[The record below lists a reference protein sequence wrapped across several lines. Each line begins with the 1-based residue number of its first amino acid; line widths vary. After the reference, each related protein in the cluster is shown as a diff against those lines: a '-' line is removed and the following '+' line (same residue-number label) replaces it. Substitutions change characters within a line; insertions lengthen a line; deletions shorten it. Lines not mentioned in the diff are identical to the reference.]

1 MKRIFND
8 AILRLLVKNSNHKGE
23 KTDEKTTETGKSSS
37 GIGTRSV
44 THNWKF
50 AGSVCDIGTEK
61 NLNDVNKKID
71 NLENKKEEIE
81 GELDTKNEELV
92 NLMVDVGILE
102 KEIDQN
108 EKQLKQVKKDL
119 KTAQKNEK
127 KQYQAMKK
135 RIKFMYERGDSA
147 VISSLLE
154 SKSMADMLNR
164 VEYFNEVYD
173 YDRNLLDNYEKTR
186 KQVEDLKAQVEDE
199 KKELETAKDDLKQQQ
214 KQLETAMANLRS
226 QQANADTQIANAK
239 NLASEYQKTITE
251 QNKIIQQQQAA
262 AAASRSSGG
271 SSGGSGGTSKPN
283 SNASVPGGN
292 LNPPKTTNVS
302 GSDVVNYAMQFVGK
316 PYVWGGKDPNTGAD
330 CSGFTSYVYAHFGIS
345 IPSFSGAQRS
355 CGQEVSYA
363 NAQAGDLICYAGHVA
378 IYMGGGKIVH
388 AKGTAYGIVGND
400 NATYKTIIT
409 VRRLL

>member
-1 MKRIFND
+1 MRKLQRR
-8 AILRLLVKNSNHKGE
+8 AKAVLALVLVVSLTIGSSQVVYATSAQNK
-23 KTDEKTTETGKSSS
+23 KSE
-37 GIGTRSV
+37 
-44 THNWKF
+44 
-50 AGSVCDIGTEK
+50 AEK

-214 KQLETAMANLRS
+214 KQLETAMTNLRS

-251 QNKIIQQQQAA
+251 QNKIIQQQQAE

-292 LNPPKTTNVS
+292 LNPPKTTNVR

>member
-1 MKRIFND
+1 MRKLQRR
-8 AILRLLVKNSNHKGE
+8 AKAVLALVLVVSLTIGSSQVVYATSAQNK
-23 KTDEKTTETGKSSS
+23 KSE
-37 GIGTRSV
+37 
-44 THNWKF
+44 
-50 AGSVCDIGTEK
+50 AEK

-239 NLASEYQKTITE
+239 SLASEYQKTITE

-262 AAASRSSGG
+262 AAASGRSSGG

-388 AKGTAYGIVGND
+388 ARGTAYGIVGND

>member
-1 MKRIFND
+1 MRKLQRR
-8 AILRLLVKNSNHKGE
+8 AKAVLALVLVVSLTIGSSQVVYATSAQNK
-23 KTDEKTTETGKSSS
+23 KSE
-37 GIGTRSV
+37 
-44 THNWKF
+44 
-50 AGSVCDIGTEK
+50 AEK
-61 NLNDVNKKID
+61 NLNDVNQKID

-239 NLASEYQKTITE
+239 SLASEYQKTITE

-262 AAASRSSGG
+262 AAASGRSSGG

>member
-1 MKRIFND
+1 MRKLQRR
-8 AILRLLVKNSNHKGE
+8 AKAVLALVLVVSLTIGSSQVVYATSAQNK
-23 KTDEKTTETGKSSS
+23 KSE
-37 GIGTRSV
+37 
-44 THNWKF
+44 
-50 AGSVCDIGTEK
+50 AEK

-81 GELDTKNEELV
+81 GELDTKNEELI

-239 NLASEYQKTITE
+239 SLASEYQKTITE

-262 AAASRSSGG
+262 AAASGRSSGG

>member
-1 MKRIFND
+1 MRKLQRR
-8 AILRLLVKNSNHKGE
+8 AKAVLALVLVVSLTIGSSQVVYATSAQNK
-23 KTDEKTTETGKSSS
+23 KSE
-37 GIGTRSV
+37 
-44 THNWKF
+44 
-50 AGSVCDIGTEK
+50 AEK

-214 KQLETAMANLRS
+214 KQLETAMTNLRS

-251 QNKIIQQQQAA
+251 QNKIIQQQQAE

-292 LNPPKTTNVS
+292 LNPPKTANVS

>member
-1 MKRIFND
+1 MRKLQRR
-8 AILRLLVKNSNHKGE
+8 AKAVLALVLVVSLTIGSSQVVYATSAQNK
-23 KTDEKTTETGKSSS
+23 KSE
-37 GIGTRSV
+37 
-44 THNWKF
+44 
-50 AGSVCDIGTEK
+50 AEK

-239 NLASEYQKTITE
+239 SLASEYQKTITE

-262 AAASRSSGG
+262 AAASGRSSGG

-292 LNPPKTTNVS
+292 LNPPKTTNIS

>member
-1 MKRIFND
+1 MRKLQRR
-8 AILRLLVKNSNHKGE
+8 AKAVLALVLVVSLTIGSSQVVYATSAQNK
-23 KTDEKTTETGKSSS
+23 KSE
-37 GIGTRSV
+37 
-44 THNWKF
+44 
-50 AGSVCDIGTEK
+50 AEK

-239 NLASEYQKTITE
+239 SLASEYQKTITE

-262 AAASRSSGG
+262 AAASGRSSGG
-271 SSGGSGGTSKPN
+271 SSGGSGGTSNPN

>member
-1 MKRIFND
+1 MRKLQRR
-8 AILRLLVKNSNHKGE
+8 AKAVLALVLVVSLTIGSSQVVYATSAQNK
-23 KTDEKTTETGKSSS
+23 KTES
-37 GIGTRSV
+37 
-44 THNWKF
+44 
-50 AGSVCDIGTEK
+50 EK
-61 NLNDVNKKID
+61 NLKDVNKKID

-102 KEIDQN
+102 KEINQN

-239 NLASEYQKTITE
+239 SLASEYQKTITE

-262 AAASRSSGG
+262 AAASGRSSGG

>member
-1 MKRIFND
+1 MRKLQRR
-8 AILRLLVKNSNHKGE
+8 AKAVLALVLVVSLTIGSSQVVYATSAQNK
-23 KTDEKTTETGKSSS
+23 KSE
-37 GIGTRSV
+37 
-44 THNWKF
+44 
-50 AGSVCDIGTEK
+50 AEK

-81 GELDTKNEELV
+81 GELDAKNEELV

-400 NATYKTIIT
+400 NATYKNIIT

>member
-1 MKRIFND
+1 MRKLQRR
-8 AILRLLVKNSNHKGE
+8 AKAVLALVLVVSLTIGSSQVVYATSAQNK
-23 KTDEKTTETGKSSS
+23 KSE
-37 GIGTRSV
+37 
-44 THNWKF
+44 
-50 AGSVCDIGTEK
+50 AEK

-239 NLASEYQKTITE
+239 SLASEYQKTITE

-262 AAASRSSGG
+262 AAASGRSSGG

-283 SNASVPGGN
+283 SNASVSGGN

>member
-1 MKRIFND
+1 MRKLQRR
-8 AILRLLVKNSNHKGE
+8 AKAVLALVLVVSLTIGSSQVVYATSAQNK
-23 KTDEKTTETGKSSS
+23 KSE
-37 GIGTRSV
+37 
-44 THNWKF
+44 
-50 AGSVCDIGTEK
+50 AEK

-214 KQLETAMANLRS
+214 KQLETAMTNLRS

-251 QNKIIQQQQAA
+251 QNKIIQQQQAE

-316 PYVWGGKDPNTGAD
+316 PYVWGGKDPNTGED

>member
-1 MKRIFND
+1 MRKLQRR
-8 AILRLLVKNSNHKGE
+8 AKAVLALVLVVSLTIGSSQVVYATSAQNK
-23 KTDEKTTETGKSSS
+23 KSE
-37 GIGTRSV
+37 
-44 THNWKF
+44 
-50 AGSVCDIGTEK
+50 AEK

-71 NLENKKEEIE
+71 NLENKKEEIQ

-239 NLASEYQKTITE
+239 SLASEYQKTITE
-251 QNKIIQQQQAA
+251 QNKIIQEQQAA
-262 AAASRSSGG
+262 AAAAAAAASQSSSSGNSGG
-271 SSGGSGGTSKPN
+271 SSSGGGTSKPKT
-283 SNASVPGGN
+283 NASVPGGN

>member
-1 MKRIFND
+1 MRKLQRR
-8 AILRLLVKNSNHKGE
+8 AKAVLALVLVVSLTIGSSQVVYATSAQNK
-23 KTDEKTTETGKSSS
+23 KSE
-37 GIGTRSV
+37 
-44 THNWKF
+44 
-50 AGSVCDIGTEK
+50 AEK

-154 SKSMADMLNR
+154 SKSMADMLNH

-239 NLASEYQKTITE
+239 SLASEYQKTITE

-262 AAASRSSGG
+262 AAASGR

>member
-1 MKRIFND
+1 MRKLQRR
-8 AILRLLVKNSNHKGE
+8 AKAVLALVLVVSLTIGSSQVVYATSAQNK
-23 KTDEKTTETGKSSS
+23 KSE
-37 GIGTRSV
+37 
-44 THNWKF
+44 
-50 AGSVCDIGTEK
+50 AEK

-81 GELDTKNEELV
+81 GELDAKNEELV

-214 KQLETAMANLRS
+214 KQLETAMTNLRS

-251 QNKIIQQQQAA
+251 QNKIIQQQQAE

>member
-1 MKRIFND
+1 MRKLQRR
-8 AILRLLVKNSNHKGE
+8 AKAVLALVLVVSLTIGSSQVVYATSAQNK
-23 KTDEKTTETGKSSS
+23 KSE
-37 GIGTRSV
+37 
-44 THNWKF
+44 
-50 AGSVCDIGTEK
+50 AEK

-239 NLASEYQKTITE
+239 SLASEYQKTITE

-262 AAASRSSGG
+262 AAASGRSSGG

-345 IPSFSGAQRS
+345 IPRFSGAQRS

>member
-1 MKRIFND
+1 MRKLQRR
-8 AILRLLVKNSNHKGE
+8 AKAVLALVLVVSLTIGSSQVVYATSAQNK
-23 KTDEKTTETGKSSS
+23 KSE
-37 GIGTRSV
+37 
-44 THNWKF
+44 
-50 AGSVCDIGTEK
+50 AEK

-239 NLASEYQKTITE
+239 SLASEYQKTITE

-262 AAASRSSGG
+262 AAASGRSSGG

-388 AKGTAYGIVGND
+388 AKGTAYGILGND

>member
-1 MKRIFND
+1 MRKLQRR
-8 AILRLLVKNSNHKGE
+8 AKAVLALVLVVSLTIGSSQVVYATSAQNK
-23 KTDEKTTETGKSSS
+23 KSE
-37 GIGTRSV
+37 
-44 THNWKF
+44 
-50 AGSVCDIGTEK
+50 AEK

-239 NLASEYQKTITE
+239 SLASEYQKTITE

-262 AAASRSSGG
+262 AAASGRSSGG

-283 SNASVPGGN
+283 SNVSVPGGN

>member
-1 MKRIFND
+1 MRKLQRR
-8 AILRLLVKNSNHKGE
+8 AKAVLALVLVVSLTIGSSQVVYATSAQNK
-23 KTDEKTTETGKSSS
+23 KSE
-37 GIGTRSV
+37 
-44 THNWKF
+44 
-50 AGSVCDIGTEK
+50 AEK

-199 KKELETAKDDLKQQQ
+199 KKELETAQDDLKQQQ

>member
-1 MKRIFND
+1 MRKLQRR
-8 AILRLLVKNSNHKGE
+8 AKAVLALVLVVSLTIGSSQVVYATSAQNK
-23 KTDEKTTETGKSSS
+23 KSE
-37 GIGTRSV
+37 
-44 THNWKF
+44 
-50 AGSVCDIGTEK
+50 AEK

-71 NLENKKEEIE
+71 NLESDKEEIE
-81 GELDTKNEELV
+81 GALDTKNEELV

-199 KKELETAKDDLKQQQ
+199 KKELETAKDVLKQQQ

>member
-1 MKRIFND
+1 MRKLQRR
-8 AILRLLVKNSNHKGE
+8 AKAVLALVLVVSLTIGSSQVVYATSAQNK
-23 KTDEKTTETGKSSS
+23 KSE
-37 GIGTRSV
+37 
-44 THNWKF
+44 
-50 AGSVCDIGTEK
+50 AEK

-108 EKQLKQVKKDL
+108 EKRLKQVKKDL

-239 NLASEYQKTITE
+239 SLASEYQKTITE

-262 AAASRSSGG
+262 AAASGR

>member
-1 MKRIFND
+1 MRKLQRR
-8 AILRLLVKNSNHKGE
+8 AKAVLALVLVVSLTIGSSQVVYATSAQNK
-23 KTDEKTTETGKSSS
+23 KSE
-37 GIGTRSV
+37 
-44 THNWKF
+44 
-50 AGSVCDIGTEK
+50 AEK

-154 SKSMADMLNR
+154 SKSMAGMLNR

-214 KQLETAMANLRS
+214 KQLETAMTNLRS

-251 QNKIIQQQQAA
+251 QNKIIQQQQAE

>member
-1 MKRIFND
+1 MRKLQRR
-8 AILRLLVKNSNHKGE
+8 AKAVLALVLVVSLTIGSSQVVYATSAQNK
-23 KTDEKTTETGKSSS
+23 KSE
-37 GIGTRSV
+37 
-44 THNWKF
+44 
-50 AGSVCDIGTEK
+50 AEK

-239 NLASEYQKTITE
+239 SLASEYQKTITE

-262 AAASRSSGG
+262 AAASGR
-271 SSGGSGGTSKPN
+271 SSGGSGGTSRPN

>member
-1 MKRIFND
+1 MRKLQRR
-8 AILRLLVKNSNHKGE
+8 AKAVLALVLVVSLTIGSSQVVYATSAQNK
-23 KTDEKTTETGKSSS
+23 KSE
-37 GIGTRSV
+37 
-44 THNWKF
+44 
-50 AGSVCDIGTEK
+50 AEK

-71 NLENKKEEIE
+71 NLENKKEEIQ

-316 PYVWGGKDPNTGAD
+316 PYVWGGKDPNTGVD

>member
-1 MKRIFND
+1 MRKLQRR
-8 AILRLLVKNSNHKGE
+8 AKAVLALVLVVSLTIGSSQVVYATSAQNK
-23 KTDEKTTETGKSSS
+23 KSE
-37 GIGTRSV
+37 
-44 THNWKF
+44 
-50 AGSVCDIGTEK
+50 AEK

-81 GELDTKNEELV
+81 GELDAKNEELV

-239 NLASEYQKTITE
+239 SLASEYQKTITE

-262 AAASRSSGG
+262 AAASGRSSGG
-271 SSGGSGGTSKPN
+271 TSGGSGGTSKPN

>member
-1 MKRIFND
+1 MRKLQRR
-8 AILRLLVKNSNHKGE
+8 AKAVLALVLVVSLTIGSSQVVYATSAQNK
-23 KTDEKTTETGKSSS
+23 KSE
-37 GIGTRSV
+37 
-44 THNWKF
+44 
-50 AGSVCDIGTEK
+50 AEK

-71 NLENKKEEIE
+71 NLEKKKEEIQ

-239 NLASEYQKTITE
+239 SLASEYQKTITE

-262 AAASRSSGG
+262 AAAASGRSSGG
-271 SSGGSGGTSKPN
+271 NSGGSGGTSKPN

>member
-1 MKRIFND
+1 MRKLQRR
-8 AILRLLVKNSNHKGE
+8 AKAVLALVLVVSLTIGSSQVVYATSAQNK
-23 KTDEKTTETGKSSS
+23 KSE
-37 GIGTRSV
+37 
-44 THNWKF
+44 
-50 AGSVCDIGTEK
+50 AEK

-108 EKQLKQVKKDL
+108 KKQLKQVKKDL

-239 NLASEYQKTITE
+239 SLASEYQKTITE

-262 AAASRSSGG
+262 AAASGRSSGG

>member
-1 MKRIFND
+1 MRKLQRR
-8 AILRLLVKNSNHKGE
+8 AKAVLALVLVVSLTIGSSQVVYATSAQNK
-23 KTDEKTTETGKSSS
+23 KSE
-37 GIGTRSV
+37 
-44 THNWKF
+44 
-50 AGSVCDIGTEK
+50 AEK

-147 VISSLLE
+147 VISSRLE

-239 NLASEYQKTITE
+239 SLASEYQKTITE

-262 AAASRSSGG
+262 AAASGRSSGG

>member
-1 MKRIFND
+1 MRKLQRR
-8 AILRLLVKNSNHKGE
+8 AKAVLALVLVVSLTIGSSQVVYATSAQNK
-23 KTDEKTTETGKSSS
+23 KSE
-37 GIGTRSV
+37 
-44 THNWKF
+44 
-50 AGSVCDIGTEK
+50 AEK

-226 QQANADTQIANAK
+226 QQANADTQIANAQS
-239 NLASEYQKTITE
+239 LASEYQKTITE

-262 AAASRSSGG
+262 AAASGRSSGG

>member
-1 MKRIFND
+1 MRKLQRR
-8 AILRLLVKNSNHKGE
+8 AKAVLALVLVVSLTIGSSQVVYATSAQNK
-23 KTDEKTTETGKSSS
+23 KSE
-37 GIGTRSV
+37 
-44 THNWKF
+44 
-50 AGSVCDIGTEK
+50 AEK

-239 NLASEYQKTITE
+239 SLASEYQKTITE

-262 AAASRSSGG
+262 AAASGRSSGG
-271 SSGGSGGTSKPN
+271 SSGSSGGTSKPN

>member
-1 MKRIFND
+1 MRKLQRR
-8 AILRLLVKNSNHKGE
+8 AKAVLALVLVVSLTIGSSQVVYATSAQNK
-23 KTDEKTTETGKSSS
+23 KSE
-37 GIGTRSV
+37 
-44 THNWKF
+44 
-50 AGSVCDIGTEK
+50 AEK

-239 NLASEYQKTITE
+239 SLASEYQKTITE

-262 AAASRSSGG
+262 AAASGRSSGG

-378 IYMGGGKIVH
+378 IYIGGGKIVH

>member
-1 MKRIFND
+1 MRKLQRR
-8 AILRLLVKNSNHKGE
+8 AKAVLALVLVVSLTIGSSQVVYATSAQNK
-23 KTDEKTTETGKSSS
+23 KSE
-37 GIGTRSV
+37 
-44 THNWKF
+44 
-50 AGSVCDIGTEK
+50 AEM

-239 NLASEYQKTITE
+239 SLASEYQKTITE

-262 AAASRSSGG
+262 AAASGRSSGG

>member
-1 MKRIFND
+1 MRKLQRR
-8 AILRLLVKNSNHKGE
+8 AKAVLALVLVVSLTIGSSQVVYATSAQNK
-23 KTDEKTTETGKSSS
+23 KSE
-37 GIGTRSV
+37 
-44 THNWKF
+44 
-50 AGSVCDIGTEK
+50 AEK

-199 KKELETAKDDLKQQQ
+199 KKELETAKDDLKQQE
-214 KQLETAMANLRS
+214 KQLETAMTNLRS

-251 QNKIIQQQQAA
+251 QNKIIQQQQAE

>member
-1 MKRIFND
+1 MRKLQRR
-8 AILRLLVKNSNHKGE
+8 AKAVLALVLVVSLTIGSSQVVYATSAQNK
-23 KTDEKTTETGKSSS
+23 KSE
-37 GIGTRSV
+37 
-44 THNWKF
+44 
-50 AGSVCDIGTEK
+50 AEK

-239 NLASEYQKTITE
+239 SLASEYQKTITE

-262 AAASRSSGG
+262 AAASGRSSGG

>member
-1 MKRIFND
+1 MRKLQRR
-8 AILRLLVKNSNHKGE
+8 AKAVLALVLVVSLTIGSSQVVYATSAQNK
-23 KTDEKTTETGKSSS
+23 KSE
-37 GIGTRSV
+37 
-44 THNWKF
+44 
-50 AGSVCDIGTEK
+50 AEK

-214 KQLETAMANLRS
+214 KQLETVMANLRS

>member
-1 MKRIFND
+1 MRKPQRR
-8 AILRLLVKNSNHKGE
+8 AKAVLALVLVVSLTIGSSQVVYATSAQNK
-23 KTDEKTTETGKSSS
+23 KSE
-37 GIGTRSV
+37 
-44 THNWKF
+44 
-50 AGSVCDIGTEK
+50 AEK

-239 NLASEYQKTITE
+239 SLASEYQKTITE

-262 AAASRSSGG
+262 AAASGRSSGG

>member
-1 MKRIFND
+1 MRKLQRR
-8 AILRLLVKNSNHKGE
+8 AKAVLALVLVVSLTIGSSQVVYATSAQNK
-23 KTDEKTTETGKSSS
+23 KSE
-37 GIGTRSV
+37 
-44 THNWKF
+44 
-50 AGSVCDIGTEK
+50 AEK

-71 NLENKKEEIE
+71 NLEDKKEEIE
-81 GELDTKNEELV
+81 GELDAKNEELV

-226 QQANADTQIANAK
+226 QQANAGTQIANAK
-239 NLASEYQKTITE
+239 SLASEYQKTITE

-262 AAASRSSGG
+262 AAASGRSSGG

>member
-1 MKRIFND
+1 MRKLQRR
-8 AILRLLVKNSNHKGE
+8 AKAVLALVLVVSLTIGSSQVVYATSAQNK
-23 KTDEKTTETGKSSS
+23 KSE
-37 GIGTRSV
+37 
-44 THNWKF
+44 
-50 AGSVCDIGTEK
+50 AEK

-239 NLASEYQKTITE
+239 SLASEYQKTITE

-262 AAASRSSGG
+262 AAASGRSSGG

-316 PYVWGGKDPNTGAD
+316 PYVWDGKDPNTGAD

>member
-1 MKRIFND
+1 MRKLQRR
-8 AILRLLVKNSNHKGE
+8 AKAVLALVLVVSLTIGSSQVVYATSAQNK
-23 KTDEKTTETGKSSS
+23 KSE
-37 GIGTRSV
+37 
-44 THNWKF
+44 
-50 AGSVCDIGTEK
+50 AEK

-71 NLENKKEEIE
+71 NLENKTEEIE

-214 KQLETAMANLRS
+214 KQLETAMTNLRS

-251 QNKIIQQQQAA
+251 QNKIIQQQQAE